1 MTRRAD
7 ARTLS
12 HDHFEALFDLAPD
25 GYVVTDLKGTIKAAN
40 RAFETISGRVER
52 YLIGKPL
59 PVLVDAGDR
68 RRLRRIML
76 AVARDGRA
84 GEFDLH
90 LASGDGSRLDL
101 GVTIARHSVPSTE
114 DHELLWMV
122 RDLSAARRAEG
133 EARALATELELIVA
147 DRTAM
152 FERERQQLATLVAN
166 MPVGVLLVELPSG
179 KILRRNQEAG
189 ALLQESDETVWALRA
204 IDDDGVPLEPGEW
217 SLPSAL
223 SSSEPVRGEVVLLE
237 LPGGSRRATAIT
249 STPVIND
256 GTAIAAVVLLE
267 DVTERERRER
277 AERNFVTN
285 AAHELQ
291 TPIAAITSGIQV
303 LQSGAKENAADRD
316 RFLAHIEAAC
326 ARLDRLTRA
335 LLVLARAQAG
345 DERPRAELV
354 EVEPLLKSVAAVLPP
369 GVEIDVTCP
378 PGTVVVANRPLLE
391 QALVNLGVN
400 AVKYTTGRVQLVA
413 AREDGRVCLLVR
425 DEGAGID
432 LAELPRV
439 FDRFYRGGNDRDGF
453 GLGLAIVAE
462 AVKAIDGELEL
473 DTSPQGT
480 GVSISLP
487 AANILRN

>member
-1 MTRRAD
+1 MTQRAD

-12 HDHFEALFDLAPD
+12 KDHFEALFDLAPH
-25 GYVVTDLKGTIKAAN
+25 GYVVTDLNGTIKAAN
-40 RAFETISGRVER
+40 RAFETISGRLER

-59 PVLVDAGDR
+59 PSLVDVGDQ
-68 RRLRRIML
+68 RRLRAIAL
-76 AVARDGRA
+76 DAAREGRVV
-84 GEFDLH
+84 ESDFQ
-90 LASGDGSRLDL
+90 LASGDGSGRDL
-101 GVTIARHSVPSTE
+101 GVTIARHTVPGTE

-122 RDLSAARRAEG
+122 RDLSEARRAER
-133 EARALATELELIVA
+133 EARALATTLEP

-152 FERERQQLATLVAN
+152 FEREQLSTLVAN

-179 KILRRNQEAG
+179 KILRSNQEAA

-204 IDDDGVPLEPGEW
+204 IDDEGVALEPGEW
-217 SLPSAL
+217 SLPNAL
-223 SSSEPVRGEVVLLE
+223 SSSEPVRGEVVVLE
-237 LPGGSRRATAIT
+237 LPDGSRRATAIT

-267 DVTERERRER
+267 DVTERERRKR

-303 LQSGAKENAADRD
+303 LQSGAKENVADRD
-316 RFLAHIEAAC
+316 RFLTHIEAAC

-354 EVEPLLKSVAAVLPP
+354 EVEPLLESVAAVLPP

-378 PGTVVVANRPLLE
+378 QGTVVIANRPLLE

-413 AREDGRVCLLVR
+413 AREDGRVRLVVR

-432 LAELPRV
+432 PAEIPRV
-439 FDRFYRGGNDRDGF
+439 FDRFHRGGNERDGF

-473 DTSPQGT
+473 DSSPEGT

-487 AANILRN
+487 AANILRS

>member
-1 MTRRAD
+1 MTQRAD

-12 HDHFEALFDLAPD
+12 KDHFEALFDLAPD
-25 GYVVTDLKGTIKAAN
+25 GYVVTDLNGTIKAAN
-40 RAFETISGRVER
+40 RAFETISGRLER

-59 PVLVDAGDR
+59 ASLVDAKDR
-68 RRLRRIML
+68 RRLRAIVL
-76 AVARDGRA
+76 NTAREGRA
-84 GEFDLH
+84 VESDLH
-90 LASGDGSRLDL
+90 LTSGDGSGSDL
-101 GVTIARHSVPSTE
+101 GLTVARHTVPGTE
-114 DHELLWMV
+114 DHELLWIF
-122 RDLSAARRAEG
+122 RDLSKARRAER
-133 EARALATELELIVA
+133 EARALATELEL

-152 FERERQQLATLVAN
+152 IEREQLSTLVAN
-166 MPVGVLLVELPSG
+166 IPVGVLLVALPSG
-179 KILRRNQEAG
+179 KILRRNQEAA
-189 ALLQESDETVWALRA
+189 ALLRESDETVWALRA
-204 IDDDGVPLEPGEW
+204 IDDEGTALEPDGW
-217 SLPSAL
+217 SLPGAL

-237 LPGGSRRATAIT
+237 LPDGSRRATAIT

-303 LQSGAKENAADRD
+303 LQAGAKDDEADRE
-316 RFLAHIEAAC
+316 RFLAHIESAC

-354 EVEPLLKSVAAVLPP
+354 EVEPLLHAVASALPP
-369 GVEIDVTCP
+369 GADIDITCP
-378 PGTVVVANRPLLE
+378 PDVAVIANRPLLE
-391 QALVNLGVN
+391 QALVNLGAN
-400 AVKYTTGRVQLVA
+400 AVKYTEGRVRFA
-413 AREDGRVCLLVR
+413 AEHADGHVRLEVR
-425 DEGAGID
+425 DEGNGID
-432 LAELPRV
+432 PGERAHV
-439 FDRFYRGGNDRDGF
+439 FDRFYRGSVNSDGF

-462 AVKAIDGELEL
+462 AVRAINGELEL
-473 DTSPQGT
+473 ESGEDGT

-487 AANILRN
+487 AANIRK